1 MALINSVSKSTL
13 SPKSTKAF
21 DGQVSKLQKDFA
33 KASDLDLAKQPKE
46 YKDNLPK

>member
-21 DGQVSKLQKDFA
+21 DGQVSQLQKDYV
-33 KASDLDLAKQPKE
+33 KASDLDLAKQPKK
-46 YKDNLPK
+46 YTDNLPK